1 MAFTIESAK
10 QVLDDYYDLVHS
22 KYEDDIQF
30 INALE
35 FLIQETNNPEYMV
48 ELGVWY
54 YGQKQFDLA
63 EDYYLMAAKLNY
75 VEPMN
80 V

>member
-10 QVLDDYYDLVHS
+10 QVLDDYYDLVHPQ
-22 KYEDDIQF
+22 YEDDIQF

-48 ELGVWY
+48 ELGA
-54 YGQKQFDLA
+54 GIMDKNSLI
-63 EDYYLMAAKLNY
+63 LRKTII
-75 VEPMN
+75 
-80 V
+80 

>member
-35 FLIQETNNPEYMV
+35 FLIQ
-48 ELGVWY
+48 
-54 YGQKQFDLA
+54 
-63 EDYYLMAAKLNY
+63 
-75 VEPMN
+75 
-80 V
+80 

>member
-63 EDYYLMAAKLNY
+63 EDYYLMAAKLCRCL
-75 VEPMN
+75 
-80 V
+80 

>member
-10 QVLDDYYDLVHS
+10 QVLDDYYDLVHPQ
-22 KYEDDIQF
+22 YEDDIQF

-48 ELGVWY
+48 
-54 YGQKQFDLA
+54 
-63 EDYYLMAAKLNY
+63 
-75 VEPMN
+75 
-80 V
+80 